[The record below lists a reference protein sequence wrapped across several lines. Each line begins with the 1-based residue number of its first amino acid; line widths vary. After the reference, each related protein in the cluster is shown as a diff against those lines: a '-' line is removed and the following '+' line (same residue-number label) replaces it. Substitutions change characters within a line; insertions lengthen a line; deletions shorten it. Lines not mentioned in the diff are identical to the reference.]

1 MPIEIKPST
10 PQNVVR
16 AKTSG
21 VSPLTIAATIA
32 FVILHLVS
40 GVMLERS
47 HASPTVEASALSALD
62 DDAKCPAEVKQPE
75 PPLPYD

>member
-1 MPIEIKPST
+1 MPIEIKSST

-16 AKTSG
+16 AQASG

-47 HASPTVEASALSALD
+47 HASSTVEASAL
-62 DDAKCPAEVKQPE
+62 VKQLE
-75 PPLPYD
+75 PSLPYD

>member
-1 MPIEIKPST
+1 M
-10 PQNVVR
+10 VR
-16 AKTSG
+16 AKAPG

-47 HASPTVEASALSALD
+47 HASPTVEASALAMLD
-62 DDAKCPAEVKQPE
+62 NDAKCSAKVKQHE
-75 PPLPYD
+75 PSLPYD